1 MSSSSYQQR
10 SPPHHDNGSPSA
22 MNALYG
28 YNTSPRRQ
36 QHLQA
41 QGSRGEKGG
50 DKSKKSSP
58 FKDRFKL
65 PNFSKLLDKA
75 FGDDGRKMYQQY
87 SHSTMSAP
95 PEKKNVPRRT
105 MSNSAAHS
113 YSSQPHTHFGT
124 SKRYSAGS
132 GVPDRSLPDL
142 PPGYRENGPGGP
154 GGPGGRWS
162 LCQCEPYPPGQDE
175 MTLSPK
181 TRRPAPP
188 PPCPKPTPSPRYS
201 IHRYPLGM
209 HNSHDDVVGKFPF
222 YVSFFS
228 FFNIFSRTRKGV
240 ALTWPPSH
248 ISVTTS
254 KRCKRNWSFIAGLH
268 FQRTSKHNSNVSGF
282 SVEKLLFVA
291 GCSP

>member
-1 MSSSSYQQR
+1 MRSMSSSSYQQR

-95 PEKKNVPRRT
+95 PQKRNVPRRT
-105 MSNSAAHS
+105 MSNSAPHS

-142 PPGYRENGPGGP
+142 PPGYRENGPGGHG

-209 HNSHDDVVGKFPF
+209 HNSHDDVVGKFP
-222 YVSFFS
+222 
-228 FFNIFSRTRKGV
+228 
-240 ALTWPPSH
+240 LP
-248 ISVTTS
+248 
-254 KRCKRNWSFIAGLH
+254 
-268 FQRTSKHNSNVSGF
+268 
-282 SVEKLLFVA
+282 LLFFLTAFIFHTVQ
-291 GCSP
+291 